1 MPVLLRM
8 LASKRAPKRLS
19 GALSAAAVYR
29 EILTEPS
36 SQRAALGG
44 KILPELTSHKEQEP

>member
-1 MPVLLRM
+1 MPVT
-8 LASKRAPKRLS
+8 
-19 GALSAAAVYR
+19 GALTAAAVCR

-36 SQRAALGG
+36 LQRAALGG

>member
-1 MPVLLRM
+1 MPVT
-8 LASKRAPKRLS
+8 
-19 GALSAAAVYR
+19 GALTAVAAVCR

-36 SQRAALGG
+36 LQRAALGG